1 MLEVEAFHEPDNA
14 PIEYQALTHV
24 RFMAPTHVKKLELFP
39 FHEPYPLI
47 PSFSPT
53 GGEGARRAV
62 EGNSDR
68 FMAPRRDEGIVEATQ
83 DPRDAGATQDP
94 RDASATPYPRDAGA
108 TLEARDAGAAYK
120 FMKSRMQLMACAA
133 LLSLA
138 YSLAA
143 ALMIPLSI
151 EELTGQAQLVLQGRV
166 LSKSCQR
173 DATGRIYTKVELQV
187 AEVWKGTLATNPL
200 TVVHGGGILG
210 EERVVVSGQV
220 DYQIGEEIVA
230 FLVFNPRGEAVTVGL
245 AQGKF
250 HVWKEP
256 ASGTAFVQNPFH
268 GSPEAGA
275 RKIQAQNAAA
285 PAPARLSLQEL
296 KARVQGG
303 KP

>member
-1 MLEVEAFHEPDNA
+1 M
-14 PIEYQALTHV
+14 
-24 RFMAPTHVKKLELFP
+24 KLRM
-39 FHEPYPLI
+39 PL
-47 PSFSPT
+47 
-53 GGEGARRAV
+53 A
-62 EGNSDR
+62 
-68 FMAPRRDEGIVEATQ
+68 
-83 DPRDAGATQDP
+83 
-94 RDASATPYPRDAGA
+94 
-108 TLEARDAGAAYK
+108 
-120 FMKSRMQLMACAA
+120 ACAA
-133 LLSLA
+133 LLWLA

-143 ALMIPLSI
+143 AVMIPLSI
-151 EELTGQAQLVLQGRV
+151 EELTGQAQLVLHGQV

-173 DATGRIYTKVELQV
+173 DPTGRIYTKVDLQV
-187 AEVWKGTLATNPL
+187 AEVWKGNLAASRL

-230 FLVFNPRGEAVTVGL
+230 FLLFNPRGEAVTVGL

-268 GSPEAGA
+268 GSPEDGA
-275 RKIQAQNAAA
+275 RKTQARNATA

-296 KARVQGG
+296 KARVQAS